1 MAKEVIEAL
10 QSLVEIGAFF
20 CFFFFFSL
28 RLLGAGLLPLSGC
41 HLWLLCARNVSV
53 RTKVVF
59 YPLFPLSQCRLA
71 VEFINLCPTAS
82 K

>member
-20 CFFFFFSL
+20 FFFFSFVFV
-28 RLLGAGLLPLSGC
+28 GAGLLPLSGC
-41 HLWLLCARNVSV
+41 HSWLLCARNVSV

>member
-20 CFFFFFSL
+20 FFFFL

-41 HLWLLCARNVSV
+41 HSWLLCARNVSV

>member
-10 QSLVEIGAFF
+10 QSLVKIGAFF
-20 CFFFFFSL
+20 FS
-28 RLLGAGLLPLSGC
+28 RLLGAELLPLSGC